1 MLDLIIT
8 YLNFFI
14 IAIKYIVKIIAFQPP
29 EPKGYRIKYF
39 KNEAEEN
46 NNRLELKSGDIIE
59 ILFALPNKSKNL
71 KKTNDKYD
79 EIKEEYKNKE
89 IIIKRKQKYEYK
101 PATNIYSSYEL
112 KYIVNEDN
120 NTIIPAFLFKAYHI
134 GYEPHNIIKDY
145 LVIYC
150 HGNSGDI
157 GPHSWNANIY
167 HIIYLVM
174 FYVLNIQDMA
184 YPLI

>member
-59 ILFALPNKSKNL
+59 ILFALPNKSQNL
-71 KKTNDKYD
+71 KKTNDKSN
-79 EIKEEYKNKE
+79 EIKNEDKNKE

-112 KYIVNEDN
+112 KYI
-120 NTIIPAFLFKAYHI
+120 LS
-134 GYEPHNIIKDY
+134 
-145 LVIYC
+145 VIY
-150 HGNSGDI
+150 HEYA
-157 GPHSWNANIY
+157 H
-167 HIIYLVM
+167 
-174 FYVLNIQDMA
+174 FYVSGHSDRFYNLLESVFIDYKKTQANLRKTKYLDL
-184 YPLI
+184 Y